1 MKKLLL
7 FVVATSLLSVSFGNR
22 ITEINPAINA
32 KNVFLPVGKSGKTI
46 SLMELSTITIKDFE
60 TLTERKMR
68 FLDRL
73 AFKAGQKKLRNSIA
87 EDGTI
92 NKKKLQKFV
101 NKFYAGET
109 SFHIGGFL
117 LGLILGLIGV
127 LIAYL
132 INDEKKKSRVKW
144 AWIGWAI
151 WLAILL
157 VAVVI

>member
-7 FVVATSLLSVSFGNR
+7 IVVATSLLSVSFGNR
-22 ITEINPAINA
+22 ITEIKPALNA

-46 SLMELSTITIKDFE
+46 SLMELSTITVKDFQ
-60 TLTERKMR
+60 TLADRKMR

-92 NKKKLQKFV
+92 KKKNLQKFV

-109 SFHIGGFL
+109 GFHAGGFF
-117 LGLILGLIGV
+117 LGLLLGLIGV

-132 INDEKKKSRVKW
+132 IKDEKKKNRVKW

-151 WLAILL
+151 WLALL
-157 VAVVI
+157 LITVVI